1 MNLRQLFATADARRV
16 GRNLGVHDA
25 RPLRLF
31 LAKIGVGERRE
42 VNHRFGS
49 GARQEIEDAIVCEIP
64 PNVVRRIGERPAT
77 DGNHLV
83 SAE

>member
-1 MNLRQLFATADARRV
+1 
-16 GRNLGVHDA
+16 
-25 RPLRLF
+25 LF

-83 SAE
+83 PAEEPGPEMAADETARAG